1 MQPADFIA
9 AWRTRDGTERQLA
22 QAHFRDLCDLLGV
35 AAPPD
40 GEGYVF
46 EYGLGKTTGAR
57 GWADV
62 FRRGC
67 FGWEYKRPGADL
79 TPAYAQLQQYAPA
92 LDNPPLLIVS
102 DCRRIELHTNWTNAV
117 HEVHR
122 FGLEDLADAAQRD
135 RLKRAWTDPDFFRPG
150 RTRAQAT
157 KEAADAFADLA
168 ARLATQGHPAPA
180 IARFIDRWVFS
191 LFADDIGLLPD
202 GLVPRML
209 AASERFPDRFAENC
223 AKLFAAMA
231 RPGGVI
237 DFEPVPWFNGD
248 LFADAE
254 ALPVGRDDIRL
265 LRGIAAL
272 DWSQIDP
279 AIFGTLFEHFLNPEK
294 RGQIGAYYTDP
305 RQIMQLVE
313 PVVIRP
319 LAAEWQAAREE
330 IAALLGKAAKG
341 AARTRAERRAGE
353 VFGAFMERLRGYRVL
368 DPACGSGNFLY
379 LSLQALKDFE
389 RMVGIAA
396 EALGL
401 ARPLA
406 FAVGPESV
414 RGIEKDPY
422 AAELARLV
430 VWIGEIQ
437 WNRRNGFDVA
447 RDPVLRPL
455 PGIECRDA
463 LLTADGGEASW
474 PAAEAIVGNP
484 PFLGGQFIRRALGDA
499 DYATLRRVFGDRI
512 AGSADLV
519 TYWFEKARAQIAS
532 GKAKRAGLV
541 ATNSIGGQASR
552 GVLDRIRD
560 SGQTIF
566 EAWSDEEW
574 IVDSA
579 AVRVSLICFGEPPS
593 DAITLDGKPV
603 TAINADLSGGGGDLT
618 QARPLR
624 ENAGRCFQGS
634 KKVGP
639 FEVPGEQA
647 RDWLHLPANPNGRP
661 NADVLRPSWIGI
673 DLVRRPR
680 DLWIIDFSGLTA
692 EQAALYEAPFAHVLR
707 HVKPLRDQ
715 NRDRQRRER
724 WWLFGRSGADMRA
737 AIAPLARFIAT
748 PEVAKHRVF
757 RWVPAPVLPD
767 CQLMVTARDD
777 DTTFGILHSRFHEAW
792 ALRLGTWLGVG
803 NDPRYT
809 PTTTFETFPLPE
821 GLTPDRPPD
830 PSDPRAAA
838 IAAAAQRLDAL
849 REAWLNPPDLV
860 RRKPEV
866 VPGFPDRLLPVSA
879 EAAAVLKTRTLTNLY
894 NARPQWLVDAHAAL
908 DAAVAA
914 AYGWD
919 AGVGEDEALA
929 RLLDLNR
936 ARAVPSP

>member
-9 AWRTRDGTERQLA
+9 TWRTRDGTERQLA

-46 EYGLGKTTGAR
+46 EYGLDKTSGRR

-62 FRRGC
+62 FRRFC

-122 FGLEDLADAAQRD
+122 FALEDLADAAQRD
-135 RLKRAWTDPDFFRPG
+135 RLRRAWTDPEFFRPG

-157 KEAADAFADLA
+157 REAADAFADLA
-168 ARLATQGHPAPA
+168 ARLAAAGHPAPA

-191 LFADDIGLLPD
+191 LFADDIGLLPE
-202 GLVPRML
+202 GLLDRML
-209 AASERFPDRFAENC
+209 AASERFPDRFAANC
-223 AKLFAAMA
+223 ARLFAAMA

-248 LFADAE
+248 LFSDAE

-265 LRGIAAL
+265 LRGIAAQ

-279 AIFGTLFEHFLNPEK
+279 AIFGTLFEHFLNPGK

-319 LAAEWQAAREE
+319 LAAEWAAARDE
-330 IAALLGKAAKG
+330 IAALLGRPAKG
-341 AARTRAERRAGE
+341 AARTRAERRAAE
-353 VFGAFMERLRGYRVL
+353 LFGAFLERLRGYRVL

-389 RMVGIAA
+389 RTVGIAA

-414 RGIEKDPY
+414 LGIEKDAY

-455 PGIECRDA
+455 PGIACRDA
-463 LLTADGGEASW
+463 LLEPDGSEAAW

-484 PFLGGQFIRRALGDA
+484 PFLGGKLMRRNLGDA
-499 DYATLRRVFGDRI
+499 EVDRLFAAFGGRVP
-512 AGSADLV
+512 AEADLV
-519 TYWFEKARAQIAS
+519 CYWFEKARAEVEA
-532 GKAKRAGLV
+532 GRAKRVGLV
-541 ATNSIGGQASR
+541 ATNSIRGGANR
-552 GVLDRIRD
+552 RVLDRIRD

-566 EAWSDEEW
+566 EAWSDEQW
-574 IVDSA
+574 FVDSA
-579 AVRVSLICFGEPPS
+579 AVRVSLVCFGQAP
-593 DAITLDGKPV
+593 DADRKLDGTPV
-603 TAINADLSGGGGDLT
+603 REIFTDLT
-618 QARPLR
+618 AGGLDLTTAARLS
-624 ENAGRCFQGS
+624 ENAGVAFMGDT
-634 KKVGP
+634 KGGA
-639 FEVPGEQA
+639 FDVPGEVA
-647 RDWLHLPANPNGRP
+647 RAWLALPRNPNGRP
-661 NADVLRPSWIGI
+661 NADVLKPWVNGL
-673 DLVRRPR
+673 DVTRRPR
-680 DLWIIDFSGLTA
+680 DRWIIDFGWTMGEA
-692 EQAALYEAPFAHVLR
+692 EAALYEAPFAHVVQ
-707 HVKPLRDQ
+707 HVKPEREKN
-715 NRDRQRRER
+715 NRESYRRFWWRHVEPRPGMWQRLER
-724 WWLFGRSGADMRA
+724 LSRY
-737 AIAPLARFIAT
+737 IIT
-748 PEVAKHRVF
+748 PRVSEHRVF
-757 RWVPAPVLPD
+757 GWMSSSVCPD
-767 CQLMVTARDD
+767 SATIAIARDD

-792 ALRLGTWLGVG
+792 ALRLGTSLE
-803 NDPRYT
+803 DRPRYT
-809 PTTTFETFPLPE
+809 PTTTFETFPFPA

-830 PSDPRAAA
+830 PSDPRAGA
-838 IAAAAQRLDAL
+838 IAEAARRLDAL

-860 RRKPEV
+860 RREPEI
-866 VPGFPDRLLPVSA
+866 VPGFPDRLVPVSA

-894 NARPQWLVDAHAAL
+894 NARPQWLADAHDAL

-919 AGVGEDEALA
+919 AGIGEEQALA

-936 ARAVPSP
+936 ARAAPSP